1 MVGVS
6 VITRAGFSGSDKVYA
21 GITIADGSP
30 VVRVQDF
37 QDLEVW
43 QVSMDLA
50 AHVLEASST
59 LPAAER
65 FGIRAQMRNAAVSI
79 PSNIAEGY
87 GRGTRL
93 DYLRFLRFARGSA
106 CELHTLLLLVQRMQ
120 YLQPPKVH
128 LLTSHVDRVRAMLHR
143 LMKSLE

>member
-1 MVGVS
+1 MNTG
-6 VITRAGFSGSDKVYA
+6 T
-21 GITIADGSP
+21 TIAHGFR

-43 QVSMDLA
+43 QVSMALA
-50 AHVLEASST
+50 AHVLEASPQ

-65 FGIRAQMRNAAVSI
+65 FGIGTQMRRASVSI

-93 DYLRFLRFARGSA
+93 DYLRFLRIARGSA
-106 CELHTLLLLVQRMQ
+106 CELHTLVLLVQRVH
-120 YLQPPKVH
+120 YLPPPTVL
-128 LLTSHVDRVRAMLHR
+128 LLTTDIDRVRAMLHR
-143 LMKSLE
+143 LIKSLE